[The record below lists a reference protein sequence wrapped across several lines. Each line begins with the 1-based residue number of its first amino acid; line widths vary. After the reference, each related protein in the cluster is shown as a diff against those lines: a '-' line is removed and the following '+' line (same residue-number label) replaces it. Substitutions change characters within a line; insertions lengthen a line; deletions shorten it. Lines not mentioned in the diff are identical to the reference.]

1 MKRPDGLYKA
11 FRLQEITQENYRTR
25 SLHFDGP
32 LSGAQ
37 PGQFVMVWLP
47 EVGERPYS
55 ISGSDPFTLTVVAV
69 GEFSEHMCRLTP
81 GERVWVRG
89 PLGAG
94 YALKG
99 KQHLLAGGGYG
110 SAPLLF
116 LAREARQRGDIVHVC
131 LGARTAEEVLL
142 TDAFTAIGCHL
153 HINTDDGSLGSQ
165 GLVTQAV
172 SQVLDT
178 QTIDTLYGCGPLP
191 MLSALAHICR
201 EARLPHQL
209 SWEAL
214 MRCGIGLCGS
224 CELPEAVC
232 RNAGIPTGW
241 LACMDGPV
249 FEHLPQ

>member
-1 MKRPDGLYKA
+1 MKHPDGLYKA
-11 FRLQEITQENYRTR
+11 FSLQEITQENYRTR
-25 SLHFDGP
+25 SLRFAGP
-32 LSGAQ
+32 LPGAQ

-55 ISGSDPFTLTVVAV
+55 ISSADPFTLTVVAV
-69 GEFSEHMCRLTP
+69 GEFSEHMCRLMP

-94 YALKG
+94 YVLKG
-99 KQHLLAGGGYG
+99 KRHLLAGGGYG

-116 LAREARQRGDIVHVC
+116 LAREARKHGDVVHVC

-142 TDAFTAIGCHL
+142 TDSFTTIGCHL
-153 HINTDDGSLGSQ
+153 HITTDDGSLGSQ

-172 SQVLDT
+172 SAVLAAHV
-178 QTIDTLYGCGPLP
+178 IDTLYGCGPLP
-191 MLSALAHICR
+191 MLSALARVCR
-201 EARLPHQL
+201 QALLRHQL

-232 RNAGIPTGW
+232 RDAGIPTGW